1 MKLEGQPAAKNNRTD
16 LSILSGR
23 PASGQE
29 CI

>member
-23 PASGQE
+23 PASG
-29 CI
+29 